1 MRKLLFPA
9 LLCIAGIAHAQKIPN
24 PEPFAKNLT
33 AADLK
38 KHLYIVA
45 SADFEGRETA
55 TPGQRKAA
63 AYIENHFRSL
73 GLLPG
78 GGNGSYQLYYPVYQ
92 DSLENASLSVNDQA
106 FTFRKD
112 FFVNV
117 SSNYTADLMGS
128 GVVYVGYGLS
138 DSARN
143 DYKDLDARGKIVL
156 ALAGWPGGKA
166 PAGRNPILPKL
177 EAAQKNGAIA
187 ILLFT
192 ATPPRNLQDTKGRMA
207 LDQYKKAIYPNTWYI
222 TENVG
227 KAIMGDDF
235 TAAQS
240 GKAASKSYTVNIELN
255 FRKSTLKLQSS
266 DVLGF
271 LEGTDLKDQI
281 LVLSA
286 HYDHLGKRDTVI
298 WYGADD
304 DGSGTVSIL
313 ELAQAFARA
322 KAAGKGPRRSIL
334 FLANSGEEKGLLG
347 SEYFSDHPT
356 YPLDHM
362 TVDLN
367 IDMIGRIDP
376 NRKYGDSMNYVYV
389 VGSDKLSTD
398 LKPISEG
405 NNKKYTKLELDYK
418 FDDPADPERIYYR
431 SDHYN
436 FARKGV
442 PIIFYFDGIHRDY
455 HRPTDTPDKIN
466 YDLMEKRARLVF
478 FTAWEMANRNDMLKR
493 DIPLNPADVR

>member
-1 MRKLLFPA
+1 MRKLLFLS
-9 LLCIAGIAHAQKIPN
+9 LLCGAVAVQAQKIPN
-24 PEPFAKNLT
+24 PEPFAKNVT

-55 TPGQRKAA
+55 TEGQRKAA

-78 GGNGSYQLYYPVYQ
+78 GGNGNYQLNYPVYQ
-92 DSLENASLSVNDQA
+92 DSLEDASLSVNDQP
-106 FTFRKD
+106 FTLKKD
-112 FFVNV
+112 FALNI
-117 SSNYTADLMGS
+117 SNNHTAELLGS
-128 GVVYVGYGLS
+128 EVVFAGYGIS
-138 DSARN
+138 DSTRN
-143 DYKDLDARGKIVL
+143 DYKDLNVRGKIVL
-156 ALAGWPGGKA
+156 VLAGGPHSMTPGG
-166 PAGRNPILPKL
+166 RPIPKQ
-177 EAAQKNGAIA
+177 EAAQKNGAA
-187 ILLFT
+187 AVLILVPALPKTLF
-192 ATPPRNLQDTKGRMA
+192 DSKGSMT
-207 LDQYKKAIYPNTWYI
+207 LDPYKKTIAPNTYYI
-222 TENVG
+222 TENVAR
-227 KAIMGDDF
+227 AILGDDY
-235 TAAQS
+235 TAAQA
-240 GKAASKSYTVNIELN
+240 GNPQPKPYAVHVRMA
-255 FRKSTLKLQSS
+255 FHKSTLQLQSS

-304 DGSGTVSIL
+304 DGSGTVSVL
-313 ELAQAFARA
+313 ELAQAFAKA

-362 TVDLN
+362 TADLN

-389 VGSDKLSTD
+389 VGSDKLSTE

-418 FDDPADPERIYYR
+418 FDDPNDPDRIYYR
-431 SDHYN
+431 SDHFN

-442 PIIFYFDGIHRDY
+442 PIIFYFDGIHHDY
-455 HRPTDTPDKIN
+455 HQPTDTPDKID
-466 YDLMEKRARLVF
+466 YDLLEKRARLVF
-478 FTAWEMANRNDMLKR
+478 YTAWDMANRNDMVKR
-493 DIPLNPADVR
+493 DKALQ